1 MFRDTHGRAPF
12 GVWSAPGRV
21 NLIGEHTDYNEG
33 FVMPFA
39 LPQRTAVAA
48 GPRTDGMLNVL
59 SVGDHRPQQAP
70 MTVIADL
77 APGEVTGWTSYPAG
91 VAWALREQGVRGGAD
106 LVIVGDVPAGAG
118 LSSSAALECA
128 VELALLGLAGQEFGP
143 GDPRRADLA
152 RWAQHAE
159 NDFVGVPSGV
169 LDQMASLCC
178 TAAHVLFLDIRS
190 GRSEQ
195 VPFDSRADGLDVLV
209 IDIRTHHALA
219 DSEYGRRRRGCERAA
234 QLLGVPALRD
244 IGLPEL
250 DAVLDALPVDLAP
263 LVRHVVNENAR
274 VLRTVELLGLGK
286 LAAVGPLLTAS
297 HISLRDDYRVSTP
310 ELDLAVD
317 TALATG
323 ALGARMI
330 GGGFGGSVIALTPT
344 ELRPAVENA
353 VTSAFAE
360 RSLGGPR
367 LFVAEPA
374 AGAGRDQ

>member
-209 IDIRTHHALA
+209 IDTRTHHALA